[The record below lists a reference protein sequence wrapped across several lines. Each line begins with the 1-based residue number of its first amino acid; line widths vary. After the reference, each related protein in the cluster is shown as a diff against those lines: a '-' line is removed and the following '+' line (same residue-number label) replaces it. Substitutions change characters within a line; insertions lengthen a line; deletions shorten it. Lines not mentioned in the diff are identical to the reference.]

1 MKWKEIYDKC
11 NHDENNQVTNIF
23 RKFKISSNFKNYI
36 KNYGIA
42 TLVILL
48 VIVVFLAFTF
58 RNNIIIVFYSVG
70 LLILLFLLAMFY
82 ARYKIELTETQLL
95 VKANSQETDVK
106 YDKLLNIY
114 MCKEKKRIFFIPI
127 YYYMIKITYI
137 LDEESIGILS
147 LPTIMLNKNQVINFF
162 KSFDTKNKGINKP
175 ENKKK
180 RK

>member
-106 YDKLLNIY
+106 YDKLFKYIY
-114 MCKEKKRIFFIPI
+114 
-127 YYYMIKITYI
+127 
-137 LDEESIGILS
+137 
-147 LPTIMLNKNQVINFF
+147 V
-162 KSFDTKNKGINKP
+162 
-175 ENKKK
+175 
-180 RK
+180 